1 MPGERVIVLKFGG
14 SVLADESSLESVVHE
29 IYRWR
34 RDGWQVVAVVSAFAG
49 TTDRLIARA
58 GELCPEAERETLAAL
73 VSLGEYESAAAL
85 IAVLD
90 RAGTPAT
97 LLMPGAIGL
106 QADGPADDASPVGLD
121 TDTLRAALRRTGV
134 AVVPG
139 FIGHGP
145 TGQPVVLGRGGSD
158 LTAISIAARL
168 GARCRLVKD
177 VDALYEHDPKKPG
190 PRPRRFAVANY
201 ADELKLDPS
210 VIQHKAVRF
219 AQSLGLAF
227 ELTGLNGTNPTV
239 ISAQPTRF
247 APFPEPSS
255 TLRVALLG
263 FGAVGQGVFHHLSR
277 LPGVEV
283 TAVALRDPEKAR
295 EINPP
300 TSIITTD
307 PVAAAS
313 SGVDLVIEVIGG
325 TTIAGDAV
333 EAALRSGAHV
343 VTANKALLADR
354 WAQLHTLAKTNGV
367 TLTGSASV
375 GGGVPMLEALTSREG
390 HAVRAVRGV
399 LNGTTNFVLSQ
410 IAKGVTASEAIEDA
424 QRRGYAEADPSG
436 DIDGHDAAN
445 KLCVIARTLG
455 VALTPDAVARDV
467 FTPANLQA
475 AAELGSPDAVVRQ
488 IASIDLDRP
497 AQTAVQLVAVEP
509 GDPLFD
515 VPGERNACVVTWD
528 DGFVQPVR
536 GRGAGRWPTS
546 ESVLADVLCLL
557 RQQAE
562 QAEPSQVASAAVVVG
577 EVGGVGGVVRV

>member
-14 SVLADESSLESVVHE
+14 SVLADESSLKSVVHE

-106 QADGPADDASPVGLD
+106 QADGPADDASPVGLN

-145 TGQPVVLGRGGSD
+145 TGEPVVLGRGGSD
-158 LTAISIAARL
+158 LTAIYIAARL

-177 VDALYEHDPKKPG
+177 IDALYEHDPKKPG
-190 PRPRRFAVANY
+190 PKPRRFAVANY

-227 ELTGLNGTNPTV
+227 ELTGINGTNPTV

-247 APFPEPSS
+247 ASFPEPAP

-295 EINPP
+295 EINPLA
-300 TSIITTD
+300 SIITTD

-354 WAQLHTLAKTNGV
+354 WDRLHALAQANEV

-375 GGGVPMLEALTSREG
+375 GGGVPMLEALASREG
-390 HAVRAVRGV
+390 HTVRAVRGV

-410 IAKGVTASEAIEDA
+410 IARGVTASEAIEDA

-455 VALTPDAVARDV
+455 VTLTPDAVARDV
-467 FTPANLQA
+467 FTPANLRA

-497 AQTAVQLVAVEP
+497 AQAAVRLVAVER
-509 GDPLFD
+509 GDLLFD

-528 DGFVQPVR
+528 DGYVQPVR

-562 QAEPSQVASAAVVVG
+562 QAERSQVASAAVVVG
-577 EVGGVGGVVRV
+577 EVGGGGGVARV

>member
-58 GELCPEAERETLAAL
+58 GELCPDAERETLAAL

-106 QADGPADDASPVGLD
+106 QADGPADDASPVGLN

-158 LTAISIAARL
+158 LTAIYIAARL

-247 APFPEPSS
+247 AAFPEPKP

-263 FGAVGQGVFHHLSR
+263 FGAVGQGVYHHLSR

-283 TAVALRDPEKAR
+283 TAVAVRDPEKPR
-295 EINPP
+295 EISPP
-300 TSIITTD
+300 LSIITTD

-325 TTIAGDAV
+325 TTTAGDAV

-354 WAQLHTLAKTNGV
+354 WEQLHALAQANEV

-390 HAVRAVRGV
+390 HTVRAVRGV

-455 VALTPDAVARDV
+455 VTLTPDAVARDV
-467 FTPANLQA
+467 FTPANLRA
-475 AAELGSPDAVVRQ
+475 AADLGSPDAVVRQ

-497 AQTAVQLVAVEP
+497 AQAAVRLVAVEP

-528 DGFVQPVR
+528 DGFVQSVR
-536 GRGAGRWPTS
+536 GRGAGRWPTC

-562 QAEPSQVASAAVVVG
+562 QAEPSEAVAVRVVG
-577 EVGGVGGVVRV
+577 EAGVARV

>member
-14 SVLADESSLESVVHE
+14 SVLADDSSLQSVVHE

-34 RDGWQVVAVVSAFAG
+34 REGWQVVAVVSAFAG

-58 GELCPEAERETLAAL
+58 GELCPDAERETLAAL

-106 QADGPADDASPVGLD
+106 QADGPADDASPVGLN

-158 LTAISIAARL
+158 LTAIYIAARL
-168 GARCRLVKD
+168 NARCRLVKD
-177 VDALYEHDPKKPG
+177 VDALYEHDPKRPG
-190 PRPRRFAVANY
+190 PRPRRFAIANY

-227 ELTGLNGTNPTV
+227 ELTGINGTNPTV

-247 APFPEPSS
+247 ATFPDPQP

-263 FGAVGQGVFHHLSR
+263 FGAVGQGVYHHLTR

-283 TAVALRDPEKAR
+283 TAVALRDPEKPR

-300 TSIITTD
+300 TPPSIITTD

-325 TTIAGDAV
+325 TTIAGNAV

-343 VTANKALLADR
+343 ITANKALLADR
-354 WAQLHTLAKTNGV
+354 WERLQALAQTNGV

-390 HAVRAVRGV
+390 RTVRAVRGV

-410 IAKGVTASEAIEDA
+410 IARGITASEAIEDA

-436 DIDGHDAAN
+436 DIDAHDAAN

-455 VALTPDAVARDV
+455 VALTPDEVARDV
-467 FTPANLQA
+467 FTPANLRA
-475 AAELGSPDAVVRQ
+475 AADLGSPDAVVRQ

-497 AQTAVQLVAVEP
+497 AQAAVRLVAVER

-562 QAEPSQVASAAVVVG
+562 QAEPSEVASAPKEVG
-577 EVGGVGGVVRV
+577 EIARV

>member
-106 QADGPADDASPVGLD
+106 QADGPADDASPVGLN

-158 LTAISIAARL
+158 LTAIYIAARL

-190 PRPRRFAVANY
+190 PKPRRFTIANY

-247 APFPEPSS
+247 APFPEPQP

-263 FGAVGQGVFHHLSR
+263 FGAVGQGVYHHLTR

-283 TAVALRDPEKAR
+283 TAVALRDPNKPR
-295 EINPP
+295 EVSPP
-300 TSIITTD
+300 PFIITTD

-354 WAQLHTLAKTNGV
+354 WERLHTLAQTNGV

-390 HAVRAVRGV
+390 HTVRAVRGV

-410 IAKGVTASEAIEDA
+410 IARGVTASEAIEDA
-424 QRRGYAEADPSG
+424 QRRGYAEADPFG

-467 FTPANLQA
+467 FTPANLRA

-488 IASIDLDRP
+488 IASIELDRP
-497 AQTAVQLVAVEP
+497 AQAAVRLVAVER

-562 QAEPSQVASAAVVVG
+562 QAEPSEAVAVVGVG
-577 EVGGVGGVVRV
+577 EAGVARV

>member
-34 RDGWQVVAVVSAFAG
+34 REGYRVVAVVSAFAG

-58 GELCPEAERETLAAL
+58 GELCPGAERETIAAM

-90 RAGTPAT
+90 RAGTSAT

-121 TDTLRAALRRTGV
+121 TGIVRAALDRTGV

-190 PRPRRFAVANY
+190 PRPRRFVAANY
-201 ADELKLDPS
+201 ADELRLDPS

-227 ELTGLNGTNPTV
+227 ELSGLNGTEPTV
-239 ISAQPTRF
+239 ISAEPTRF
-247 APFPEPSS
+247 APAPEP
-255 TLRVALLG
+255 TEALRVALFG
-263 FGAVGQGVFHHLSR
+263 FGAVGQGVYHHLTR
-277 LPGVEV
+277 LPGVSV
-283 TAVALRDPEKAR
+283 TAVALRDPEKTR
-295 EINPP
+295 DIPP
-300 TSIITTD
+300 PASIITTD

-313 SGVDLVIEVIGG
+313 SGVDIVIETIGG
-325 TTIAGDAV
+325 VAIAADAV
-333 EAALRSGAHV
+333 ESALRSGAHV
-343 VTANKALLADR
+343 VTANKALLAER
-354 WAQLHTLAKTNGV
+354 WDELHALAEANAV
-367 TLTGSASV
+367 TISGSASV
-375 GGGVPMLEALTSREG
+375 GGGVPILEALTSRPG
-390 HAVRAVRGV
+390 RTVRSVRGV

-410 IAKGVTASEAIEDA
+410 VARGVPASEAIEDA
-424 QRRGYAEADPSG
+424 QQRGYAEADPSG

-455 VALTPDAVARDV
+455 VALTPDAVARDA
-467 FTPANLQA
+467 FTPENLRGA
-475 AAELGSPDAVVRQ
+475 AGLGSAESVVRQ
-488 IASIDLDRP
+488 IASIDLARP
-497 AQTAVQLVAVEP
+497 SGAAVRLVAVEP

-515 VPGERNACVVTWD
+515 VPGERNACVVLWD
-528 DGFVQPVR
+528 DGVVQAVR

-557 RQQAE
+557 RRRAE
-562 QAEPSQVASAAVVVG
+562 QAERSEADATV
-577 EVGGVGGVVRV
+577 EVEGVHA

>member
-121 TDTLRAALRRTGV
+121 TETLRAALRRTGV

-145 TGQPVVLGRGGSD
+145 AGQPVVLGRGGSD
-158 LTAISIAARL
+158 LTAIYIAARL

-177 VDALYEHDPKKPG
+177 VDALYEHDPKRPG

-219 AQSLGLAF
+219 AQSLGLSF
-227 ELTGLNGTNPTV
+227 ELTRINGTNPTV

-247 APFPEPSS
+247 APFPEPAP

-263 FGAVGQGVFHHLSR
+263 FGAVGQGVYHHLTR

-283 TAVALRDPEKAR
+283 TAVALRDPQKPR
-295 EINPP
+295 EIDLP
-300 TSIITTD
+300 TAIITTD

-343 VTANKALLADR
+343 VTANKALLADHWER
-354 WAQLHTLAKTNGV
+354 LHALAQANGV

-390 HAVRAVRGV
+390 HTVRAVRGV

-455 VALTPDAVARDV
+455 VTLTPDAVARDV
-467 FTPANLQA
+467 FTPANLRA

-497 AQTAVQLVAVEP
+497 AQAAVRLVAVEC

-515 VPGERNACVVTWD
+515 VPAERNACVVTWD
-528 DGFVQPVR
+528 DGYVQPVR
-536 GRGAGRWPTS
+536 GRGAGRWPPS

-557 RQQAE
+557 RLLAE
-562 QAEPSQVASAAVVVG
+562 QAERSQVASAPNEVG
-577 EVGGVGGVVRV
+577 EVARV

>member
-14 SVLADESSLESVVHE
+14 SVLADESSLESIVHE

-106 QADGPADDASPVGLD
+106 QADGPADDASPVGLN

-158 LTAISIAARL
+158 LTAIYIAARL

-190 PRPRRFAVANY
+190 PRPRRFAIANY

-247 APFPEPSS
+247 ATFPDPQT

-263 FGAVGQGVFHHLSR
+263 FGAVGQGVYHHLTR

-283 TAVALRDPEKAR
+283 TAVALRDPEKSR
-295 EINPP
+295 EIDPP
-300 TSIITTD
+300 PSIITTD

-325 TTIAGDAV
+325 TTIAADAV

-343 VTANKALLADR
+343 VTANKALLAEGWER
-354 WAQLHTLAKTNGV
+354 LHALAQANGV

-390 HAVRAVRGV
+390 RTVRAVRGV

-410 IAKGVTASEAIEDA
+410 IARGVTASEAIEDA

-445 KLCVIARTLG
+445 KLGVIARTLG
-455 VALTPDAVARDV
+455 VALTPDAVARDA
-467 FTPANLQA
+467 FTPANLRA

-488 IASIDLDRP
+488 IASIDLDSP
-497 AQTAVQLVAVEP
+497 AQAAVRLVAVEP

-557 RQQAE
+557 RQQTE
-562 QAEPSQVASAAVVVG
+562 QAEPSETAEVVG
-577 EVGGVGGVVRV
+577 EVARV

>member
-29 IYRWR
+29 VYRWR

-106 QADGPADDASPVGLD
+106 QADGPADDASPVGLN

-158 LTAISIAARL
+158 LTAIYIAARL

-190 PRPRRFAVANY
+190 PRPRRFAIANY

-219 AQSLGLAF
+219 AQSLDLAF
-227 ELTGLNGTNPTV
+227 ELTGINGTSPTV

-247 APFPEPSS
+247 APFPDPKP
-255 TLRVALLG
+255 TLRVALFG
-263 FGAVGQGVFHHLSR
+263 FGAVGQGVYHHLTR

-300 TSIITTD
+300 PSIITTD

-325 TTIAGDAV
+325 TTLAGDAV
-333 EAALRSGAHV
+333 ETALRSGAHV
-343 VTANKALLADR
+343 VTANKAMLADR
-354 WAQLHTLAKTNGV
+354 WDHLHALAQANGV

-390 HAVRAVRGV
+390 HSVRAVRGV

-410 IAKGVTASEAIEDA
+410 IAKGITASEAIEDA

-436 DIDGHDAAN
+436 DIDGHDAAH

-455 VALTPDAVARDV
+455 VTLTPDAVARDV
-467 FTPANLQA
+467 FTPANLRG

-497 AQTAVQLVAVEP
+497 AQAAVRLVGVER

-562 QAEPSQVASAAVVVG
+562 QAEPSETGTAVG
-577 EVGGVGGVVRV
+577 EVARV

>member
-58 GELCPEAERETLAAL
+58 GELCPEAERDTLAAL

-106 QADGPADDASPVGLD
+106 QADGPADDASPFGLN

-158 LTAISIAARL
+158 LTAIYIAARL

-190 PRPRRFAVANY
+190 PKPRRFAIANY

-227 ELTGLNGTNPTV
+227 ELTGINGTNPTV

-247 APFPEPSS
+247 AAFPEPAPI
-255 TLRVALLG
+255 LRVALLG
-263 FGAVGQGVFHHLSR
+263 FGAVGQGVYHHLTR

-300 TSIITTD
+300 ASIISTD

-325 TTIAGDAV
+325 TTIAGDGV

-354 WAQLHTLAKTNGV
+354 WERLHALAQSNGV
-367 TLTGSASV
+367 TCTGSASV

-390 HAVRAVRGV
+390 HTVRAVRGV

-436 DIDGHDAAN
+436 DIDAHDAAN

-455 VALTPDAVARDV
+455 VTLTPDAVARDV
-467 FTPANLQA
+467 FIPANLRA
-475 AAELGSPDAVVRQ
+475 AADLGSPDAVVRQ

-497 AQTAVQLVAVEP
+497 AQAAVRLVAVEP
-509 GDPLFD
+509 ADPLFD

-557 RQQAE
+557 RRQAE
-562 QAEPSQVASAAVVVG
+562 QAEPSEAEEVG
-577 EVGGVGGVVRV
+577 EVARV